1 MTDDTPATPKGRV
14 VLHLDNGTELRF
26 TGRLFAGG
34 SWYDEE
40 TGVLTRQKLYATPS
54 GEHVYS
60 IVTGKGHER
69 SRRAYRVSL
78 HGEACS
84 ISDGHTEMTLDLE
97 MLLLA
102 VRALCGLEQDDAPA
116 LDMVEET
123 LRAAN
128 S

>member
-1 MTDDTPATPKGRV
+1 MNDDTPRQPNQRL

-40 TGVLTRQKLYATPS
+40 SGVLTRQKLYATPS
-54 GEHVYS
+54 GEHIYS
-60 IVTGKGHER
+60 IVSGRGPVR
-69 SRRAYRVSL
+69 NRRAYRVAL
-78 HGEACS
+78 HGDACT
-84 ISDGHTEMTLDLE
+84 ISDGSTRMTLDLE
-97 MLLLA
+97 TLMFA
-102 VRALCGLEQDDAPA
+102 VRALAGLDQDDAT

-128 S
+128 C